1 MNTFVSAAFLS
12 NGGNSMSTFVS
23 ISLVGIDCTIE
34 SMVRMAFLAS
44 WDRKESTSFKS
55 SFKIGRYREL

>member
-1 MNTFVSAAFLS
+1 MNTLVSAAFFS

-23 ISLVGIDCTIE
+23 ISLVGIDRTIK

-44 WDRKESTSFKS
+44 WDLRESTSFKS
-55 SFKIGRYREL
+55 SFKIGRYRAF